1 MVKHRLVDFFVQSDK
16 CLYLFVS
23 VDMYHYEKKSLYY
36 LEILFGGIFTIMRK
50 MIRRI
55 DEFSIKN
62 FVYFRLSSNLN
73 NRPSALMTVLS
84 IVHKMILYV
93 FMQEFITLN
102 SGLYKTLHKIDKE
115 NNSYR
120 EHQTGWFSLIIKFY
134 YE

>member
-1 MVKHRLVDFFVQSDK
+1 MK
-16 CLYLFVS
+16 
-23 VDMYHYEKKSLYY
+23 KKSLYY

-73 NRPSALMTVLS
+73 NRPSAFMTVLS

-120 EHQTGWFSLIIKFY
+120 EHQMGWFSLIIKFY